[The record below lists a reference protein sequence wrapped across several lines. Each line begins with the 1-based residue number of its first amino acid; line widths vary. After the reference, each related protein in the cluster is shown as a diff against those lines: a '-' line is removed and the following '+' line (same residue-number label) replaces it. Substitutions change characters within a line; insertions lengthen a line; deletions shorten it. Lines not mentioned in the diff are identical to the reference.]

1 MIYNDN
7 IETLENK
14 IICTERKLQ
23 SLFLSINFINL
34 FISSFYLNYRADS
47 QISLV
52 KKFFYRTNLF

>member
-52 KKFFYRTNLF
+52 KKFFN